1 MIWLNRWLQ
10 NVLSPLLAA
19 QRDCSLRTLAVSP
32 DCTAASCSTSVWC
45 CFCGSCSEP
54 ACHWL
59 HIGSMDFT
67 FLLSTMQALCRQ
79 NLMVLSLIQIGGLP
93 WRKDVMLSLINTPG
107 ILFCAPPPRPIL
119 PLTSQSFPQVH
130 CWWYVMVARWWGI
143 RGGIGWLELLVGV
156 VRYCSCVGAVGRGY
170 CPQGAGREPLPTAE
184 QEGGGSLLILA

>member
-107 ILFCAPPPRPIL
+107 ILFCAPPL
-119 PLTSQSFPQVH
+119 GQYYHWQVSLSH
-130 CWWYVMVARWWGI
+130 KFTADGMLWLLDGEGFEGELDGWSCWWGWYGI
-143 RGGIGWLELLVGV
+143 VHALELLVAVTVHRAPVESLYPQPNKRGGV
-156 VRYCSCVGAVGRGY
+156 
-170 CPQGAGREPLPTAE
+170 PF
-184 QEGGGSLLILA
+184 